1 MAEKA
6 CVKRLQKEY
15 RALCKEPVSNVV
27 ARPLPNDILEWHY
40 VLEGSQGTPFAGGY
54 YYGKIKFPPE
64 YPFKPPGISMTTPNG
79 RFMTQKKICL
89 SMSDFH
95 PESWNPMWSV
105 SSILTGLLSFM
116 MDNSPTTGSVTTTEE
131 EKQRLAK
138 ASLAFNCKNPTFRKL
153 FPEYVE
159 KYEEQLSAEQSL
171 DQAAPA
177 SIQEENSQPSL
188 KKRSAEEVRNEEI
201 PKELNNQQR
210 QRSSPAWL
218 LFLLVFIFGIRDLYT
233 VVLMRICSA
242 SVLYDLLNT
251 AMLFVRFQFRGLH
264 VYVTLASA
272 VCLSHPPRNHP
283 TKTLEKDVCCTR
295 KKDLYNTFFS
305 ALFPDHLSSRFPL
318 TELKRR
324 KRRDIHGSLRD
335 MRLEILTLFA
345 RMINQ
350 GHESADYC
358 VNEFDYQE
366 DFTRFLEE
374 ARNNAFKGISN
385 TACLGP
391 AREEQFD
398 GEKKNRK
405 SWKKSLFSWLKPDKK
420 SKSTKEATNSTKIC
434 KARRGYVSGPV
445 EPTGCGSGGGIATG
459 RAKRAASG
467 PLTGLFSSTRRV
479 EEYEAATR
487 SREDRMY
494 KDFDVSGKFIVVF
507 PHETRILEN
516 LICWGFCAEK
526 RKMQS

>member
-159 KYEEQLSAEQSL
+159 KYEEQLLAEQSL
-171 DQAAPA
+171 DQAVPA
-177 SIQEENSQPSL
+177 SIEDGNSQPSL
-188 KKRSAEEVRNEEI
+188 KKRGAKEEVRNEEI
-201 PKELNNQQR
+201 PKELNNQQ
-210 QRSSPAWL
+210 QRRRSCI
-218 LFLLVFIFGIRDLYT
+218 V

-242 SVLYDLLNT
+242 SILYGLLN
-251 AMLFVRFQFRGLH
+251 AAILFIRPRFRGLH
-264 VYVTLASA
+264 VYVSL
-272 VCLSHPPRNHP
+272 PNE
-283 TKTLEKDVCCTR
+283 KTLEKDA
-295 KKDLYNTFFS
+295 K
-305 ALFPDHLSSRFPL
+305 
-318 TELKRR
+318 
-324 KRRDIHGSLRD
+324 
-335 MRLEILTLFA
+335 
-345 RMINQ
+345 MINQ

-358 VNEFDYQE
+358 INEFGYQE

-374 ARNNAFKGISN
+374 ARNNAFKGIPN
-385 TACLGP
+385 PACLEP
-391 AREEQFD
+391 ARKEQFD

-405 SWKKSLFSWLKPDKK
+405 SWKKSLFSWLKPDRK
-420 SKSTKEATNSTKIC
+420 SKSTKEAMNSTKIS
-434 KARRGYVSGPV
+434 KARRGYMSGSV
-445 EPTGCGSGGGIATG
+445 EPTGCGSGGGIAAG

-479 EEYEAATR
+479 EEYEAATK

-494 KDFDVSGKFIVVF
+494 KDFDVSGKFIIVF
-507 PHETRILEN
+507 PHETRILEE

-526 RKMQS
+526 GKMQS